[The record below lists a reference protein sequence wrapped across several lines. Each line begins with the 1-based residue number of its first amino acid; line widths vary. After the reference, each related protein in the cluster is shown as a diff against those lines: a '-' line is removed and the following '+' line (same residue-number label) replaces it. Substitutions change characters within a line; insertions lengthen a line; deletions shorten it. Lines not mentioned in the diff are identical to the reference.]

1 MFKLLANKISTT
13 LRNIA
18 GMGAINE
25 SNISQAA
32 EDIRKALIDADVSL
46 SVVDT
51 FIHQVKKMAIGTDKI
66 KGITH
71 GNQFTKIVH
80 DELIKTLT
88 HPQKE
93 LKILQKR
100 PMVIALAG
108 LQGAGKTT
116 TCIKLALWLKAKH
129 NLTVQVASAD
139 CHRPA
144 AIDQLEHTAQQENVD
159 FIDTRSFNNALAM
172 SNEALKSA
180 RQSHA
185 DVLII
190 DMAGRHQV
198 DQNLMNEAKGI
209 VDEGNVDQV
218 LFVIDSMLGQNA
230 ASVAKA
236 FHESLPLS
244 GIILTKMDADAKGG
258 AALSATQIT
267 QLPILFVGTGEKPQ
281 DLDAFNPERIAARIL
296 DMGDI
301 VSLVEEAKRHVS
313 EKDAKKTAKKIQSGQ
328 FDFNDF
334 LGQLQQ
340 INNMGGI
347 MSILDRLPGAA
358 SLPQKALDM
367 VDEKEF
373 KRTEAAI
380 LSMTPHERAF
390 PEHMKQPSRIR
401 RVSAGSGVNEN
412 DLKKILKKFEKMRKM
427 MKKFSPGKMQKMMS
441 QFQNHMK

>member
-18 GMGAINE
+18 GIGAINE
-25 SNISQAA
+25 SNISKAA
-32 EDIRKALIDADVSL
+32 EDIRKALINADVSL
-46 SVVDT
+46 SVVDAL
-51 FIHQVKKMAIGTDKI
+51 IDQVKKQAIGTDKI

-71 GNQFTKIVH
+71 GNQFTKIVN
-80 DELIKTLT
+80 DALIKTMS
-88 HPQKE
+88 HPQKS
-93 LKILQKR
+93 LKILQKK

-116 TCIKLALWLKAKH
+116 TCIKLALWLKAQH
-129 NLTVQVASAD
+129 HLTVHVASAD

-144 AIDQLEHTAQQENVD
+144 AIDQLEHTAQDENVA
-159 FIDTRSFNNALAM
+159 FIDTRSFKDALSMAQGALNA
-172 SNEALKSA
+172 A

-185 DVLII
+185 DVLIV
-190 DMAGRHQV
+190 DMAGRHEV
-198 DQNLMNEAKGI
+198 DQNLMDEARGI
-209 VDEGNVDQV
+209 VKKAHVDQV
-218 LFVIDSMLGQNA
+218 LFVIDSMLGQSA
-230 ASVAKA
+230 AGVAKA

-258 AALSATQIT
+258 AALSASQIT

-281 DLDAFNPERIAARIL
+281 DLDTFNPERIASRIL

-313 EKDAKKTAKKIQSGQ
+313 DKEAKKTARKIQSGQ

-334 LGQLQQ
+334 LSQLQQ
-340 INNMGGI
+340 INSMGGI

-390 PEHMKQPSRIR
+390 PEHMKQPSRIH
-401 RVSAGSGVNEN
+401 RVSNGSGIDETE
-412 DLKKILKKFEKMRKM
+412 LKKILKKFEKMRKM
-427 MKKFSPGKMQKMMS
+427 MKKFSPGKMQKMMG